1 MPVKKYTDFIES
13 NPVLRRG
20 KLPPY
25 EARYYVTITCPHCKQ
40 ICSEITQE
48 TVKATKAS
56 TCLKHLRICPDF
68 DGNVTPRRSF
78 AYVATSEP
86 KEPNE
91 DSIAELKAQMAAMKE
106 DNEAQ
111 MAGMQA
117 QLKDL
122 QQHKNM
128 INNVLI
134 AVAPSIRDMLPLE
147 GPEQKAQRTLTN
159 AMIQDFPRL
168 MPPGQ
173 VIVMKEDS
181 SLPANLMYRA
191 EYEEQMRAHAVR
203 LECSEEQLKRTKNE
217 IMDLDGKIQRYKRTI
232 EHNED
237 EIRRLKVDRDSAM
250 EMVQKAETRRV
261 VLENEKASIETKY
274 KLELEK
280 KREREKMSKQ
290 AQKLKP
296 LTHGQLMIDSLE
308 QAQKRARM

>member
-1 MPVKKYTDFIES
+1 MFVELTPDSLK
-13 NPVLRRG
+13 G
-20 KLPPY
+20 
-25 EARYYVTITCPHCKQ
+25 A
-40 ICSEITQE
+40 
-48 TVKATKAS
+48 KAS
-56 TCLKHLRICPDF
+56 KCLKHLRSCSKF
-68 DGNVTPRRSF
+68 DGEVAPKCDVKKIPAHPVT
-78 AYVATSEP
+78 AEP
-86 KEPNE
+86 KE
-91 DSIAELKAQMAAMKE
+91 DSIAELKAQMAAMKEDNEAQMAAMKE

-296 LTHGQLMIDSLE
+296 LTHGQLMIESLE